1 MSKKATMRKEL
12 VVLSLLLI
20 FILFFRISFIQAD
33 AKEINGTLDKA
44 TKNYIVVDGV
54 KYAVTKKTVISDIE
68 HPNVDFPY
76 SPNLLLHSWKVKIII
91 EKNVVKKILIG
102 VPK

>member
-1 MSKKATMRKEL
+1 MKRKKIIRVLIAITIF
-12 VVLSLLLI
+12 VV

>member
-33 AKEINGTLDKA
+33 AKEINGTLNKA
-44 TKNYIVVDGV
+44 TKNYIIVDRV

-68 HPNVDFPY
+68 RYF
-76 SPNLLLHSWKVKIII
+76 LLCLNTVLYPHLW
-91 EKNVVKKILIG
+91 G
-102 VPK
+102 GQ

>member
-1 MSKKATMRKEL
+1 MKRKKIIT
-12 VVLSLLLI
+12 VLIAI

-68 HPNVDFPY
+68 HPSVGFPY
-76 SPNLLLHSWKVKIII
+76 SPNLLLHSWKVKIIV

>member
-1 MSKKATMRKEL
+1 MKRKKIIRVL
-12 VVLSLLLI
+12 ISVIIFVV

>member
-1 MSKKATMRKEL
+1 MKGKKIIG
-12 VVLSLLLI
+12 VLIAIIIFVI

-54 KYAVTKKTVISDIE
+54 KYAVTKKTVISDME
-68 HPNVDFPY
+68 HPSVGFPY
-76 SPNLLLHSWKVKIII
+76 SPNLLSRSWKVKIII
-91 EKNVVKKILIG
+91 EKNVVKKILIE

>member
-33 AKEINGTLDKA
+33 AKEINGTLNKA
-44 TKNYIVVDGV
+44 TKNYIIVDRV

-68 HPNVDFPY
+68 HPSVGFPY
-76 SPNLLLHSWKVKIII
+76 SPNLLSRPWKVKIIV
-91 EKNVVKKILIG
+91 EKNVVKKILIV